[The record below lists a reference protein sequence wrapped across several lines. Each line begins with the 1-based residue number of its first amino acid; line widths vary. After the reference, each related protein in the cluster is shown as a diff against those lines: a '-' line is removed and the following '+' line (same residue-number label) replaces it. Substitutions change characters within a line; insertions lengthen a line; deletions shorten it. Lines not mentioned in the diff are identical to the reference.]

1 MIKRAARLRARVL
14 HVLGLASKR
23 DLLALETRLDT
34 LIGTSVRQTDRLERA
49 DLGMAE
55 AARELVQT
63 RRQMLGPRGGELSH
77 IERNVHAL
85 MRRQFVDETAL
96 PFPQRILAQRFHIGS
111 QNEEDGITLALINL
125 VGTTNR
131 RFLELGSGLNG
142 GNTGFLAE
150 TCGWTGLMVDGKSRN
165 VARLAARFA
174 RYGVD
179 TKAVWITRDNV
190 NQVACDHHLDGEIDL
205 LSMDL
210 DGNDYWVWRALD
222 ACTPRMVI
230 LEFNHWFGAERAVT
244 VPYDPAFN
252 RDKSGGRVT
261 RRFYGASLAAFEQ
274 LGHEKGY
281 RLVLVEPS
289 AVNAYLLRNDVA
301 PEIPASTARA
311 LHPFPGANTHRLF
324 KQLAEAGLPLV
335 DLPED
340 DPPA

>member
-1 MIKRAARLRARVL
+1 MIKRVARLRARVL

-34 LIGTSVRQTDRLERA
+34 LIGTSVRQTDRL
-49 DLGMAE
+49 
-55 AARELVQT
+55 ARELEQPSRLLDT
-63 RRQMLGPRGGELSH
+63 RRGRLSH
-77 IERNVHAL
+77 IERNIHAL

-96 PFPQRILAQRFHIGS
+96 PFPQRILAQRFHIRS

-150 TCGWTGLMVDGKSRN
+150 TCGWTGLMVDGNAEN
-165 VARLAARFA
+165 VSRLAAKFA

-190 NQVACDHHLDGEIDL
+190 NPVARDHHLDGEIDL
-205 LSMDL
+205 LSIDL
-210 DGNDYWVWRALD
+210 DGNDYWVWRALE
-222 ACTPRMVI
+222 ACTPRIVI
-230 LEFNHWFGAERAVT
+230 LEFNRWFGAERAVT
-244 VPYDPAFN
+244 VPYDPAFI
-252 RDKSGGRVT
+252 RDKSGPVT
-261 RRFYGASLAAFEQ
+261 RQFYGASLAAFEQ
-274 LGHEKGY
+274 LGHAKGY

-289 AVNAYLLRNDVA
+289 GVNAYLLRNDVA
-301 PEIPASTARA
+301 PDVPASTARA
-311 LHPFPGANTHRLF
+311 LHPFPRDSTHRVF
-324 KQLAEAGLPLV
+324 ERLAEAGLPLV